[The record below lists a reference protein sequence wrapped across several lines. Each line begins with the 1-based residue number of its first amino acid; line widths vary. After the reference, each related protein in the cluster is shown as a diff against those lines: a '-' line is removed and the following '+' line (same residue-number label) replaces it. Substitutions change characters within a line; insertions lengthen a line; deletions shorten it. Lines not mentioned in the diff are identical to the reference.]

1 MKSLKTKSLLLALTL
16 LGAAGTELRAQS
28 TDSVAQL
35 QVSRVDSVIT
45 LTEDELVAGLRAIA
59 EAWQAR
65 QQQVVPQ
72 QTELARVLK
81 LQLLLNSLGLSAAQR
96 PVQPVVAGAAP
107 AQRVY
112 YPDVYGY
119 ARRYQQPQQQYQDLT
134 SGARIDRLERLLEL
148 SLLQR
153 QAEQKVT
160 TLPAAQARA
169 ARQTNDSLLYVLRQ
183 ELGALRQE
191 LGALRQEREAL
202 RQQPSQVQQ
211 QPQQQPTTM
220 QIVMPAV
227 PLQPAQ
233 PVQQPVMPLQPL
245 QPAQPTSEL
254 SDALLV
260 TYFKRQVFFAVGR
273 SELLPEAR
281 LTLNEVYRFL
291 SEDSQLRLFLTGF
304 ASPEGNAKRNASLA
318 EQRSRA
324 VFDYL
329 VSCGVSRD
337 RLVAVAGGVDR
348 NTDLYGVARRVDIE
362 LKK

>member
-112 YPDVYGY
+112 YPDRYGY
-119 ARRYQQPQQQYQDLT
+119 ARSYQQPQQQYQDLT

-191 LGALRQEREAL
+191 REAL

-211 QPQQQPTTM
+211 QPQQQPTTT

-233 PVQQPVMPLQPL
+233 PIQQPVMPLQPL

-291 SEDSQLRLFLTGF
+291 SQDSQLRLFLTGF
-304 ASPEGNAKRNASLA
+304 ASPEGSAKRNASLA

>member
-81 LQLLLNSLGLSAAQR
+81 LQLLLNSLGLSTAQR
-96 PVQPVVAGAAP
+96 PVQPVVAGTVP

-112 YPDVYGY
+112 YPDRYGY
-119 ARRYQQPQQQYQDLT
+119 ARSYQQPQQQYQDLA
-134 SGARIDRLERLLEL
+134 SGARLERLERLLEL

-153 QAEQKVT
+153 QTEQKVT

-169 ARQTNDSLLYVLRQ
+169 ARQTNDSLLYL
-183 ELGALRQE
+183 LHQE

-211 QPQQQPTTM
+211 QPQQQPTTT

-291 SEDSQLRLFLTGF
+291 SQDSQLRLFLTGF

>member
-112 YPDVYGY
+112 YPDRYGY

-191 LGALRQEREAL
+191 REAL

-211 QPQQQPTTM
+211 QPQQQPTTT

-291 SEDSQLRLFLTGF
+291 SQDSQLRLFLTGF
-304 ASPEGNAKRNASLA
+304 ASPEGSAKRNASLA

>member
-96 PVQPVVAGAAP
+96 PVQPVVAGTAP

-112 YPDVYGY
+112 YPDRYGY
-119 ARRYQQPQQQYQDLT
+119 ARSYQQPQQQYQDLA

-153 QAEQKVT
+153 QTEQKVT
-160 TLPAAQARA
+160 TLPAAQSRA
-169 ARQTNDSLLYVLRQ
+169 ARQTNDSLLYV
-183 ELGALRQE
+183 LRQE

-211 QPQQQPTTM
+211 QPQQQPTTT

-291 SEDSQLRLFLTGF
+291 SQDSQLRLFLTGF

>member
-191 LGALRQEREAL
+191 REAL

-211 QPQQQPTTM
+211 QPQQQPTTT

-291 SEDSQLRLFLTGF
+291 SQDSQLRLFLTGF

>member
-16 LGAAGTELRAQS
+16 LGAAGIELRAQS

-96 PVQPVVAGAAP
+96 PVQPVVAGTAP
-107 AQRVY
+107 APRVY
-112 YPDVYGY
+112 YPDRYGY
-119 ARRYQQPQQQYQDLT
+119 ARSYQQPQQQYQDLA
-134 SGARIDRLERLLEL
+134 SGARLERLERLLEL

-169 ARQTNDSLLYVLRQ
+169 ARQTNDSLLYL
-183 ELGALRQE
+183 LHQE

-211 QPQQQPTTM
+211 QPQQQPTTT

-291 SEDSQLRLFLTGF
+291 SQDSQLRLFLTGF

>member
-160 TLPAAQARA
+160 TLPAAQSRA
-169 ARQTNDSLLYVLRQ
+169 ARQTNDSLLYL
-183 ELGALRQE
+183 LRQE

-211 QPQQQPTTM
+211 QPQQQPATT

-245 QPAQPTSEL
+245 QPAQPTGEL

-291 SEDSQLRLFLTGF
+291 SQDSQLRLFLTGF
-304 ASPEGNAKRNASLA
+304 ASPEGSAKRNASLA

>member
-112 YPDVYGY
+112 YPDRYGY
-119 ARRYQQPQQQYQDLT
+119 ARSYQQPQQQYQDLA

-191 LGALRQEREAL
+191 REAL

-211 QPQQQPTTM
+211 QPQQQPTTT

-291 SEDSQLRLFLTGF
+291 SQDSQLRLFLTGF
-304 ASPEGNAKRNASLA
+304 ASPEGSAKRNASLA

>member
-96 PVQPVVAGAAP
+96 PVQPVVAGTAP
-107 AQRVY
+107 TQRVC
-112 YPDVYGY
+112 YPDRYGY
-119 ARRYQQPQQQYQDLT
+119 ARSYQQPQQQYQDLA
-134 SGARIDRLERLLEL
+134 SGARLERLERLLEL

-169 ARQTNDSLLYVLRQ
+169 ARQTNDSLLYL
-183 ELGALRQE
+183 LHQE

-211 QPQQQPTTM
+211 QPQQQPTTT

-291 SEDSQLRLFLTGF
+291 SQDSQLRLFLTGF
-304 ASPEGNAKRNASLA
+304 ASPEGSAKRNASLA

>member
-96 PVQPVVAGAAP
+96 PVQPVAAGTAP

-112 YPDVYGY
+112 YPDRYGY
-119 ARRYQQPQQQYQDLT
+119 ARSYQQPQQQYQDLA
-134 SGARIDRLERLLEL
+134 SGARLERLLEL

-169 ARQTNDSLLYVLRQ
+169 ARQTNDSLLYLLH
-183 ELGALRQE
+183 EE

-211 QPQQQPTTM
+211 QPQQQPTTT

-291 SEDSQLRLFLTGF
+291 SQDSQLRLFLTGF

>member
-45 LTEDELVAGLRAIA
+45 LTEDELVAGLCAIA

-191 LGALRQEREAL
+191 RESL

-211 QPQQQPTTM
+211 QPQQQPTTT

>member
-45 LTEDELVAGLRAIA
+45 LTEDEMVAGLRAIA

-112 YPDVYGY
+112 YPDRYGY
-119 ARRYQQPQQQYQDLT
+119 ARSYQQPQQQYQDLT

-191 LGALRQEREAL
+191 REAL

-211 QPQQQPTTM
+211 QPQQQPTTT

>member
-96 PVQPVVAGAAP
+96 PVQPVVAGTAP

-112 YPDVYGY
+112 YPDRYGY
-119 ARRYQQPQQQYQDLT
+119 ARSYQQPQQQYQDLA

-160 TLPAAQARA
+160 TLPAAQSRA
-169 ARQTNDSLLYVLRQ
+169 ARQTNDSLLYL
-183 ELGALRQE
+183 LRQE

-211 QPQQQPTTM
+211 PQQQPTTT

-233 PVQQPVMPLQPL
+233 PVQQLVMPLQPL
-245 QPAQPTSEL
+245 QPAQPTGEL
-254 SDALLV
+254 SDTLLV

-291 SEDSQLRLFLTGF
+291 SQDSQLRLFLTGF

>member
-96 PVQPVVAGAAP
+96 PVQPVVAGTAP

-112 YPDVYGY
+112 YPDRYGY
-119 ARRYQQPQQQYQDLT
+119 ARSYQQPQQQYQDLA
-134 SGARIDRLERLLEL
+134 SGARLERLERLLEL
-148 SLLQR
+148 SLLQH

-169 ARQTNDSLLYVLRQ
+169 ARQTNDSLLYL
-183 ELGALRQE
+183 LHQE

-211 QPQQQPTTM
+211 QPQQQPTTT

-291 SEDSQLRLFLTGF
+291 SQDSQLRLFLTGF

-329 VSCGVSRD
+329 VSCGVSRH

>member
-96 PVQPVVAGAAP
+96 PVQPVVAGTAP
-107 AQRVY
+107 VQRVY
-112 YPDVYGY
+112 YPDRYGY
-119 ARRYQQPQQQYQDLT
+119 ARSYQQPQQYQDLA

-153 QAEQKVT
+153 QTEQKVT

-169 ARQTNDSLLYVLRQ
+169 ARQTNDSLLYL
-183 ELGALRQE
+183 LHQE

-211 QPQQQPTTM
+211 QPQQQPTTT

-291 SEDSQLRLFLTGF
+291 SQDSQLRLFLTGF

>member
-107 AQRVY
+107 TQRVY
-112 YPDVYGY
+112 YPDRYGY
-119 ARRYQQPQQQYQDLT
+119 ARSYQQPQQQYQDLT

-160 TLPAAQARA
+160 TLPAAQSRA
-169 ARQTNDSLLYVLRQ
+169 ARQTNDSLLYL
-183 ELGALRQE
+183 LRQE

-211 QPQQQPTTM
+211 QPQQQPATT

-245 QPAQPTSEL
+245 QPAQPTGEL

-291 SEDSQLRLFLTGF
+291 SQDSQLRLFLTGF
-304 ASPEGNAKRNASLA
+304 ASPEGSAKRNASLA

>member
-96 PVQPVVAGAAP
+96 PVQPIVAGAAP
-107 AQRVY
+107 TQRVY

-169 ARQTNDSLLYVLRQ
+169 ARQTNDSLLYL
-183 ELGALRQE
+183 LHQE

-211 QPQQQPTTM
+211 QPQQQPTTT

-291 SEDSQLRLFLTGF
+291 SQDSQLRLFLTGF

>member
-96 PVQPVVAGAAP
+96 PVQPIVAGTAP

-112 YPDVYGY
+112 YPDRYGY
-119 ARRYQQPQQQYQDLT
+119 ARSYQQPQQQYQDLA
-134 SGARIDRLERLLEL
+134 SGARLERLERLLEL

-169 ARQTNDSLLYVLRQ
+169 ARQTNDSLLYL
-183 ELGALRQE
+183 LHQE

-211 QPQQQPTTM
+211 QPQQQPTTT

-273 SELLPEAR
+273 SELLP
-281 LTLNEVYRFL
+281 L
-291 SEDSQLRLFLTGF
+291 
-304 ASPEGNAKRNASLA
+304 
-318 EQRSRA
+318 
-324 VFDYL
+324 
-329 VSCGVSRD
+329 
-337 RLVAVAGGVDR
+337 
-348 NTDLYGVARRVDIE
+348 
-362 LKK
+362 

>member
-191 LGALRQEREAL
+191 REAL

-211 QPQQQPTTM
+211 QPQQQPTTT

-245 QPAQPTSEL
+245 QPAQPTGEL

-304 ASPEGNAKRNASLA
+304 ASPEGSAKRNASLA

>member
-16 LGAAGTELRAQS
+16 LGTVGTELRAQS
-28 TDSVAQL
+28 TDSVAPR

-96 PVQPVVAGAAP
+96 PVQPVVAGTAP

-112 YPDVYGY
+112 YPDRYGY
-119 ARRYQQPQQQYQDLT
+119 ARSYQQPQQQYQDLA

-153 QAEQKVT
+153 QTEQKVT

-169 ARQTNDSLLYVLRQ
+169 ARQTNDSLLYL
-183 ELGALRQE
+183 LHQE

-211 QPQQQPTTM
+211 QPQQQPTTT

-245 QPAQPTSEL
+245 QPAQSTGEL

-291 SEDSQLRLFLTGF
+291 SQDSQLRLFLTGF

>member
-96 PVQPVVAGAAP
+96 PVQPVVAGTAP

-191 LGALRQEREAL
+191 REAL

-211 QPQQQPTTM
+211 QPQQQPTTT

-291 SEDSQLRLFLTGF
+291 SQDSQLRLFLTGF

>member
-96 PVQPVVAGAAP
+96 PVQPVVAGTAP

-112 YPDVYGY
+112 YPDRYGY
-119 ARRYQQPQQQYQDLT
+119 ARSYQQPQQQYQDLA

-153 QAEQKVT
+153 QAEQQVT
-160 TLPAAQARA
+160 TLPAAQART
-169 ARQTNDSLLYVLRQ
+169 ARHTNDSLLYL
-183 ELGALRQE
+183 LHQE

-211 QPQQQPTTM
+211 QPQQQPTTT

-291 SEDSQLRLFLTGF
+291 SQDSQLRLFLTGF

>member
-112 YPDVYGY
+112 YPDRYGY
-119 ARRYQQPQQQYQDLT
+119 ARSYQQPQQQYQDLA
-134 SGARIDRLERLLEL
+134 SGARIDRLEHLLEL

-191 LGALRQEREAL
+191 REAL

-211 QPQQQPTTM
+211 QPQQQPTTT

-291 SEDSQLRLFLTGF
+291 SQDSQLRLFLTGF
-304 ASPEGNAKRNASLA
+304 ASPEGSAKRNASLA

-324 VFDYL
+324 VVDYL

>member
-96 PVQPVVAGAAP
+96 PVQPVVAGTAP

-112 YPDVYGY
+112 YPDRYGY
-119 ARRYQQPQQQYQDLT
+119 ARSYQQPQQQYQDLA
-134 SGARIDRLERLLEL
+134 SGARLERLERLLEL

-169 ARQTNDSLLYVLRQ
+169 ARQTNDSLLYL
-183 ELGALRQE
+183 LHQE

-211 QPQQQPTTM
+211 QPQQQPTTT

-291 SEDSQLRLFLTGF
+291 SQDSQLRLFLTGF

-329 VSCGVSRD
+329 VSCGVSCD

>member
-96 PVQPVVAGAAP
+96 PVQPVVAGTAP

-112 YPDVYGY
+112 YPDRYGY
-119 ARRYQQPQQQYQDLT
+119 ARSYQQPQQQYQDLA
-134 SGARIDRLERLLEL
+134 SGARLERLERLLEL

-169 ARQTNDSLLYVLRQ
+169 ARQTNDSLLYL
-183 ELGALRQE
+183 LHQE

-202 RQQPSQVQQ
+202 RQQSSQVQQ
-211 QPQQQPTTM
+211 QPQQQPTTT

-245 QPAQPTSEL
+245 QPAQPTGEL

-291 SEDSQLRLFLTGF
+291 SQDSQLRLFLTGF

>member
-96 PVQPVVAGAAP
+96 PVQPVVAGTAP

-112 YPDVYGY
+112 YPDRYSY
-119 ARRYQQPQQQYQDLT
+119 ARSYQQPQQQYQDLA
-134 SGARIDRLERLLEL
+134 SGARLERLERLLEL

-169 ARQTNDSLLYVLRQ
+169 ARQTNDSLLYL
-183 ELGALRQE
+183 LHQE

-202 RQQPSQVQQ
+202 RQQPIQVQQ
-211 QPQQQPTTM
+211 QPQQQPTTT

-245 QPAQPTSEL
+245 QPVQPTSEL

-291 SEDSQLRLFLTGF
+291 SQDSQLRLFLTGF

>member
-169 ARQTNDSLLYVLRQ
+169 ARQTNDSLLYL
-183 ELGALRQE
+183 LRQE

-211 QPQQQPTTM
+211 QPQQQPTTT

-304 ASPEGNAKRNASLA
+304 ASPEGSAKRNASLA

>member
-112 YPDVYGY
+112 YPDRYGY
-119 ARRYQQPQQQYQDLT
+119 ARSYQQPQQQYQDLT

-191 LGALRQEREAL
+191 REAL

-211 QPQQQPTTM
+211 QPQQQPTTT

-245 QPAQPTSEL
+245 QPAQPTGEL

-281 LTLNEVYRFL
+281 LTLNEGYRFL
-291 SEDSQLRLFLTGF
+291 SQDSQLRLFLTGF
-304 ASPEGNAKRNASLA
+304 ASPEGSAKRNASLA

>member
-112 YPDVYGY
+112 YPDRYGY
-119 ARRYQQPQQQYQDLT
+119 ARSYQQPQQQYQDLT

-191 LGALRQEREAL
+191 REAL

-211 QPQQQPTTM
+211 QPQQQPTTT

-233 PVQQPVMPLQPL
+233 PTQQPVMPLQPL

-291 SEDSQLRLFLTGF
+291 SQDSQLRLFLTGF
-304 ASPEGNAKRNASLA
+304 ASPEGSAKRNASLA

>member
-96 PVQPVVAGAAP
+96 PMQPVVAGAAP

-191 LGALRQEREAL
+191 REAL

-211 QPQQQPTTM
+211 PQQQPTTT

-291 SEDSQLRLFLTGF
+291 IQDSQLRLFLTGF
-304 ASPEGNAKRNASLA
+304 ASPEGSAKRNASLA

-329 VSCGVSRD
+329 VSCGVSRE

>member
-96 PVQPVVAGAAP
+96 PVQPVVAGTAP

-112 YPDVYGY
+112 YPDRYGY
-119 ARRYQQPQQQYQDLT
+119 ARSYQQPQQQYQDLA

-153 QAEQKVT
+153 QTEQKVT

-169 ARQTNDSLLYVLRQ
+169 ARQTNDSLLYL
-183 ELGALRQE
+183 LHQE

-211 QPQQQPTTM
+211 QPQQQPTTT

-291 SEDSQLRLFLTGF
+291 SQDSQLRLFLTGF

>member
-112 YPDVYGY
+112 YPDRYGY
-119 ARRYQQPQQQYQDLT
+119 ARSYQQPQQQYQDLT

-191 LGALRQEREAL
+191 REAL

-211 QPQQQPTTM
+211 QPQQQPTTT

-245 QPAQPTSEL
+245 QPAQPTGEL

-291 SEDSQLRLFLTGF
+291 SQDSQLRLFLTGF
-304 ASPEGNAKRNASLA
+304 ASPEGSAKRNASLA

>member
-191 LGALRQEREAL
+191 REAL

-211 QPQQQPTTM
+211 QPQQQPTTT

>member
-96 PVQPVVAGAAP
+96 PVQPVVAGTAP

-112 YPDVYGY
+112 YPDRYGY
-119 ARRYQQPQQQYQDLT
+119 ARSYQQPQQQYQDLA

-169 ARQTNDSLLYVLRQ
+169 ARQTNDSLLYL
-183 ELGALRQE
+183 LRQE

-202 RQQPSQVQQ
+202 RQQSSQVQQ
-211 QPQQQPTTM
+211 QPQQQPTTT

-245 QPAQPTSEL
+245 QPAQSTGEL

-291 SEDSQLRLFLTGF
+291 SQDSQLRLFLTGF

>member
-16 LGAAGTELRAQS
+16 LGTVGTELRAQS

-96 PVQPVVAGAAP
+96 PVQPVAAGTAP

-112 YPDVYGY
+112 YPDRYGY
-119 ARRYQQPQQQYQDLT
+119 ARSYQQPQQQYQDLA

-153 QAEQKVT
+153 QTEQKVT

-169 ARQTNDSLLYVLRQ
+169 ARQTNDSLLYL
-183 ELGALRQE
+183 LHQE

-211 QPQQQPTTM
+211 QPQQQPTTT

-291 SEDSQLRLFLTGF
+291 SQDSQLRLFLTGF

>member
-112 YPDVYGY
+112 YPDRYGY
-119 ARRYQQPQQQYQDLT
+119 ARSYQQPQQQYQDLT

-191 LGALRQEREAL
+191 REAL

-211 QPQQQPTTM
+211 QPQQQPTTT

-304 ASPEGNAKRNASLA
+304 ASPEGSAKRNASLA

>member
-1 MKSLKTKSLLLALTL
+1 MQFTYRKSLLLALTL

-72 QTELARVLK
+72 QTDLARVLK

-96 PVQPVVAGAAP
+96 PVQPVVAGTAP

-112 YPDVYGY
+112 YPDRYGY
-119 ARRYQQPQQQYQDLT
+119 ARSYQQPQQQYQDLA
-134 SGARIDRLERLLEL
+134 SGARLERLERLLEL

-160 TLPAAQARA
+160 TLPAAQAHA
-169 ARQTNDSLLYVLRQ
+169 ARQTNDSLLYL
-183 ELGALRQE
+183 LHQE

-211 QPQQQPTTM
+211 QPQQQPTTT

-291 SEDSQLRLFLTGF
+291 SQDSQLRLFLTGF

>member
-16 LGAAGTELRAQS
+16 LGAAGIELRAQS

-112 YPDVYGY
+112 YPDRYGY
-119 ARRYQQPQQQYQDLT
+119 ARSYQQQPQQYQDLA
-134 SGARIDRLERLLEL
+134 SGARLERLERLLEL

-169 ARQTNDSLLYVLRQ
+169 ARQTNDSLLYL
-183 ELGALRQE
+183 LHQE

-211 QPQQQPTTM
+211 QPQQQPTTT

-291 SEDSQLRLFLTGF
+291 SQDSQLRLFLTGF

>member
-72 QTELARVLK
+72 QTDLARVLK

-96 PVQPVVAGAAP
+96 PVQPVVAGTAP

-112 YPDVYGY
+112 YPDRYSY
-119 ARRYQQPQQQYQDLT
+119 ARSYQQPQQQYQDLA
-134 SGARIDRLERLLEL
+134 SGARLERLERLLEL

-169 ARQTNDSLLYVLRQ
+169 ARQTNDSLLYL
-183 ELGALRQE
+183 LHQE

-211 QPQQQPTTM
+211 QPQQQPTTT

-291 SEDSQLRLFLTGF
+291 SQDSQLRLFLTGF

>member
-72 QTELARVLK
+72 QTDLARVLK

-96 PVQPVVAGAAP
+96 PVQPVVAGTAP

-112 YPDVYGY
+112 YPDRYGY
-119 ARRYQQPQQQYQDLT
+119 ARSYQQPQQQYQDLA

-153 QAEQKVT
+153 QTEQKVT

-169 ARQTNDSLLYVLRQ
+169 ARQTNDSLLYL
-183 ELGALRQE
+183 LHQE

-202 RQQPSQVQQ
+202 RQQPSHVQQ
-211 QPQQQPTTM
+211 QPQQQPTTT

-245 QPAQPTSEL
+245 QPAQSTGEL

-291 SEDSQLRLFLTGF
+291 SQDSQLRLFLTGF